1 MEEWKLKIYFK
12 ISELKYLIYNKN
24 VIYFLLIIFISFVYL
39 GYY

>member
-24 VIYFLLIIFISFVYL
+24 VIYIFY
-39 GYY
+39 